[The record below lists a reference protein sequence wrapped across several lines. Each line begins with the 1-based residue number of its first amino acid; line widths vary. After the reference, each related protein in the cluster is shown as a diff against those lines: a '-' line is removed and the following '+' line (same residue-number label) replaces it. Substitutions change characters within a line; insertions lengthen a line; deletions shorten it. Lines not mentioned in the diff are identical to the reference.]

1 MIRDATA
8 ADVAALA
15 RLEADLFGAD
25 AWSEATVAGEVGR
38 GRVRLAEDERGPT
51 AYVVTAT
58 AGDVTDLLRIGVRR
72 DHQRRGLAGIL
83 VTGAVAEAPGERV
96 MLEVSEANTAAVA
109 LYRGHGFEV
118 LDRRRGYY
126 RDGSDALVMSRDLGG
141 CRP

>member
-1 MIRDATA
+1 MIRSATGS
-8 ADVAALA
+8 DVAALA
-15 RLEADLFGAD
+15 ALEADLFGAD
-25 AWSEATVAGEVGR
+25 AWSEALLAEEVAR
-38 GRVRLAEDERGPT
+38 GRVRVAEDERGPT

-83 VTGAVAEAPGERV
+83 LTGAVEEAAGTRM
-96 MLEVSEANTAAVA
+96 MLEVSEANAAAVA

-126 RDGSDALVMSRDLGG
+126 RDGSDALVMSREPG
-141 CRP
+141 